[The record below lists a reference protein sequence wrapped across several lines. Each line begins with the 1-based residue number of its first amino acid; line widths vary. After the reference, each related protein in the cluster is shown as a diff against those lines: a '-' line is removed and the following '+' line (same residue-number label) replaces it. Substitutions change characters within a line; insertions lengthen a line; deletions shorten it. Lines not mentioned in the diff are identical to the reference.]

1 MTTENAKEI
10 LRSGKADAFL
20 TGVLG
25 ISPDRLGYYR
35 DRIERTLD
43 NFAAHYGADRD
54 VSVFSVGG
62 RSEISGNHTDHNGG
76 RVIAASVNLDII
88 AVASP
93 RDDGMIRVRSE
104 GFGKE
109 DVVRV
114 DECGEP
120 DPKSA
125 FRSRALVAG
134 MVHALKSRGYSV
146 GGFDAFT
153 TSDVIKGSGLSS
165 SAAFE
170 VMIGKILSYFYNMNN
185 VDTKELAKSARYS
198 ENVFFGKPCGLM
210 DQMAC
215 AVGGLITVDFSSASD
230 PEVKT
235 IDFDLASSGLSLC
248 ITNTGSSHS
257 DLNDDYAAV
266 PAEMKAVASLLE
278 KERLCELTEED
289 IDRAL
294 PEVREKLG
302 DRALMRAYHFFEE
315 NRRVSKQVACLEAGD
330 ANGFLALVSE
340 SGRSSFSYLQNV
352 WSPSDVRHQ
361 ATSLALL
368 MSERFLEGR
377 RGACRIQGGGFAGT
391 IEAFIP
397 TEDAASY
404 KSMMENVF
412 GDGSCIVLTVRHAGA
427 VKIL

>member
-10 LRSGKADAFL
+10 LRCGMADAFL
-20 TGVLG
+20 TGVLE
-25 ISPDRLGYYR
+25 IPEDRLSYSR
-35 DRIERTLD
+35 DRIIRTID
-43 NFAAHYGADRD
+43 NFAAHYGAECD

-76 RVIAASVNLDII
+76 RVIAAPVNLDII

-93 RDDGMIRVRSE
+93 RDDGIIRVRSE
-104 GFGKE
+104 GFFKE
-109 DVVRV
+109 DVVNI
-114 DECGEP
+114 DECSAP
-120 DPKSA
+120 DPASA
-125 FRSRALVAG
+125 FRSRALIAG
-134 MVHALKSRGYSV
+134 TVHALKARGYRV
-146 GGFDAFT
+146 GGFDAYT

-170 VMIGKILSYFYNMNN
+170 VMIGKILSYYYNVNN
-185 VDTKELAKSARYS
+185 VDPKEIAKSAQYA

-215 AVGGLITVDFSSASD
+215 AVGGLITVDFSSVAD
-230 PEVKT
+230 PGVKQ
-235 IDFDLASSGLSLC
+235 INFDFAKSGLSLC

-266 PAEMKAVASLLE
+266 PAEMKAVAKMFG
-278 KERLCELTEED
+278 KERLCEISEED
-289 IDRAL
+289 VDRDAQKI
-294 PEVREKLG
+294 RESLG
-302 DRALMRAYHFFEE
+302 DRALLRAYHFFEE
-315 NRRVSKQVACLEAGD
+315 NKRVERQVECLESGD
-330 ANGFLALVSE
+330 VDGFLSLVSE

-352 WSPSDVRHQ
+352 WSPSDIRHQ

-368 MSERFLEGR
+368 LSERFLSGR

-391 IEAFIP
+391 IEAFVP
-397 TEDAASY
+397 SEDAPSY
-404 KSMMENVF
+404 KEMMEKFF
-412 GDGSCIVLTVRHAGA
+412 GDGACIVLTVRPVGG